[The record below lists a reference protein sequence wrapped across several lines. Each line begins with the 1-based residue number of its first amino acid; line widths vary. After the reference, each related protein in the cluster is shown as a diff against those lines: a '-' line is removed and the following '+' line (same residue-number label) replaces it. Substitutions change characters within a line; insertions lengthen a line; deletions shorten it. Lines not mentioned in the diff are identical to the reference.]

1 MDFSIDL
8 QVLPEILE
16 DSIPKLLEGMEEKEN
31 LFRILKIESTE
42 DDKKS
47 RWILAGKSE
56 EGKNIWAEKE
66 DIDNIRNIPLE
77 KKRLVNFIRYLD
89 GDIEELIAK
98 YPRTASELVEQYC
111 KEKYIVKNNNL
122 DKRAILRKHFH
133 RDVEPIVL
141 TEIVR
146 DIQEAR
152 DLVIDRYYKAK
163 LSENYEVKTEKAVK
177 TNKAPWR
184 EEYISQEDA
193 LRIRKMTERIA
204 FKLTYK
210 SSDKIKNKA
219 KWNYNMKTAL
229 SKNGFRIKKVLN
241 LKGFP
246 IYDYDSIE
254 KDIDYRAL
262 YKEDLRY
269 NRAIDLKK
277 ATNYDDSHIYFSD
290 ENVSLYMKEY
300 HPEIFF
306 KHECLTVYERISR
319 RNIFQA

>member
-8 QVLPEILE
+8 QVLPEVLE
-16 DSIPKLLEGMEEKEN
+16 DSIPRLIEGMEEKEN
-31 LFRILKIESTE
+31 LFRLLKIESTE
-42 DDKKS
+42 NDEKS

-56 EGKNIWAEKE
+56 EGKNVWAEKQN
-66 DIDNIRNIPLE
+66 IDNTLPLE

-122 DKRAILRKHFH
+122 DKREILRKHFH
-133 RDVEPIVL
+133 RDVAPIVL

-146 DIQEAR
+146 DVQEAR
-152 DLVIDRYYKAK
+152 DLVIDRHYKEK
-163 LSENYEVKTEKAVK
+163 LSESYEVKIK
-177 TNKAPWR
+177 KAPWR
-184 EEYISQEDA
+184 EEYIREEDA
-193 LRIRKMTERIA
+193 LEIREIIERIA
-204 FKLTYK
+204 FKWTYK

-246 IYDYDSIE
+246 IYDYDSIKKDSE
-254 KDIDYRAL
+254 DIDYPSL
-262 YKEDLRY
+262 YKEELRY
-269 NRAIDLKK
+269 KRAIDLKK

-306 KHECLTVYERISR
+306 KHEHEK
-319 RNIFQA
+319 IFY

>member
-1 MDFSIDL
+1 MDFSIHL
-8 QVLPEILE
+8 QVLPEVLE
-16 DSIPKLLEGMEEKEN
+16 DSIPKLIDGMEEKEN
-31 LFRILKIESTE
+31 LFSLLKIESTKSDE
-42 DDKKS
+42 KS

-56 EGKNIWAEKE
+56 GKNIWAEKE
-66 DIDNIRNIPLE
+66 NIENIPYISLE

-89 GDIEELIAK
+89 GDIEELISR
-98 YPRTASELVEQYC
+98 YPRTANELVEQYC

-122 DKRAILRKHFH
+122 DKREILRKHFQ

-141 TEIVR
+141 KELIR
-146 DIQEAR
+146 DTQEAR
-152 DLVIDRYYKAK
+152 DLVIDRHYKAK
-163 LSENYEVKTEKAVK
+163 LSESYETQ
-177 TNKAPWR
+177 KAPWR
-184 EEYISQEDA
+184 EEYIREEDA
-193 LRIRKMTERIA
+193 VMIRKMTERTA
-204 FKLTYK
+204 FKWTYK

-219 KWNYNMKTAL
+219 KYNYNMKVAL

-246 IYDYDSIE
+246 IYDYDSIKKDSE
-254 KDIDYRAL
+254 DIDYPSL

-290 ENVSLYMKEY
+290 ENVTLYMKEH

-306 KHECLTVYERISR
+306 KHEHEK
-319 RNIFQA
+319 IFY

>member
-16 DSIPKLLEGMEEKEN
+16 DSIPKLLAGMEEKEN
-31 LFRILKIESTE
+31 LFRILKIGSTE
-42 DDKKS
+42 NDEKS

-66 DIDNIRNIPLE
+66 DIDNIPLE

-152 DLVIDRYYKAK
+152 DLVIDRHYKKK
-163 LSENYEVKTEKAVK
+163 LSESYEVKTEKA
-177 TNKAPWR
+177 PWR
-184 EEYISQEDA
+184 EEYVRQEDA
-193 LRIRKMTERIA
+193 LEIRKMTERIA

-246 IYDYDSIE
+246 IYDYDSIK
-254 KDIDYRAL
+254 KDSEHIDHRAL
-262 YKEDLRY
+262 YKEDIRY

-306 KHECLTVYERISR
+306 KHEHEKIFCG
-319 RNIFQA
+319 NI

>member
-16 DSIPKLLEGMEEKEN
+16 DSIPKLLAGMEEKEN

-42 DDKKS
+42 NDEKS
-47 RWILAGKSE
+47 TWILAGKSE

-66 DIDNIRNIPLE
+66 DIDNIPYIPLE

-152 DLVIDRYYKAK
+152 DLAIDRHYKKK
-163 LSENYEVKTEKAVK
+163 LSESYEVKTK
-177 TNKAPWR
+177 KAPWR
-184 EEYISQEDA
+184 EEDVREEDA
-193 LRIRKMTERIA
+193 LEIRKMTERIA

-219 KWNYNMKTAL
+219 KWNYSMKTAL

-246 IYDYDSIE
+246 IYDYDSIK
-254 KDIDYRAL
+254 KDSENIDYRAL

-269 NRAIDLKK
+269 NRAIDLQK
-277 ATNYDDSHIYFSD
+277 ATNYDSHIYFSD

-306 KHECLTVYERISR
+306 KHEHEKIFCG
-319 RNIFQA
+319 NI

>member
-1 MDFSIDL
+1 MDFSIHL
-8 QVLPEILE
+8 QVLPEVLE
-16 DSIPKLLEGMEEKEN
+16 DSIPKLIDGMEEKEN
-31 LFRILKIESTE
+31 LFSLLKIESTKSDE
-42 DDKKS
+42 KS

-66 DIDNIRNIPLE
+66 NIENIPYISLE

-89 GDIEELIAK
+89 GDIEELISR
-98 YPRTASELVEQYC
+98 YPRTANELVEQYC

-122 DKRAILRKHFH
+122 DKREILRKHFQ

-141 TEIVR
+141 KELIR
-146 DIQEAR
+146 DTQEAR
-152 DLVIDRYYKAK
+152 DLVIDRHYKAK
-163 LSENYEVKTEKAVK
+163 LSESYETQ
-177 TNKAPWR
+177 KAPWR
-184 EEYISQEDA
+184 EEYIREEDA
-193 LRIRKMTERIA
+193 LEIREMTERIA
-204 FKLTYK
+204 FNWTYK

-219 KWNYNMKTAL
+219 KYNYNMKVAL

-246 IYDYDSIE
+246 IYDYDSIKKDSE
-254 KDIDYRAL
+254 DIDYPSL

-290 ENVSLYMKEY
+290 ENVTLYMKEH

-306 KHECLTVYERISR
+306 KHEHEK
-319 RNIFQA
+319 IFY

>member
-16 DSIPKLLEGMEEKEN
+16 DSIPKLLAGMEEKEN

-42 DDKKS
+42 NDEKS

-56 EGKNIWAEKE
+56 EGKKIWAEKE
-66 DIDNIRNIPLE
+66 DIDNIPNIPLE

-152 DLVIDRYYKAK
+152 DLAIDRHYKKK
-163 LSENYEVKTEKAVK
+163 LSESYEVKTK
-177 TNKAPWR
+177 KAPWR
-184 EEYISQEDA
+184 EEYVSEEDA
-193 LRIRKMTERIA
+193 LKIRKMTEKIA

-229 SKNGFRIKKVLN
+229 SKNGFRIQKVLN

-246 IYDYDSIE
+246 IYDYDSIK
-254 KDIDYRAL
+254 KDSERIDHRAV

-269 NRAIDLKK
+269 NRAGDLRK
-277 ATNYDDSHIYFSD
+277 ATNYYDSHIYFSD
-290 ENVSLYMKEY
+290 ENVSLYMKEC

-306 KHECLTVYERISR
+306 KHEHEKILELQYKRI
-319 RNIFQA
+319 

>member
-1 MDFSIDL
+1 MDFSIHL
-8 QVLPEILE
+8 QVLPEVLE
-16 DSIPKLLEGMEEKEN
+16 DSIPKLLDGMEEKEN
-31 LFRILKIESTE
+31 LFSLLKIESTKNDE
-42 DDKKS
+42 KS

-66 DIDNIRNIPLE
+66 NIENIPYISLE

-89 GDIEELIAK
+89 GDIEELISR
-98 YPRTASELVEQYC
+98 YPRTANELVEQYC

-122 DKRAILRKHFH
+122 DKREILRKHFQ

-141 TEIVR
+141 KELVR
-146 DIQEAR
+146 DTQEAR
-152 DLVIDRYYKAK
+152 DLVIDRHYKAK
-163 LSENYEVKTEKAVK
+163 LSENYETQ
-177 TNKAPWR
+177 KAPWR
-184 EEYISQEDA
+184 EEYIREEDA
-193 LRIRKMTERIA
+193 VMIRKMTERTA
-204 FKLTYK
+204 FKWTYK

-219 KWNYNMKTAL
+219 KYNYNMKVAL

-246 IYDYDSIE
+246 IYDYDSIK
-254 KDIDYRAL
+254 KDIDYPSL

-290 ENVSLYMKEY
+290 ENVKLYMKEH
-300 HPEIFF
+300 HPEIYF
-306 KHECLTVYERISR
+306 KYECEK
-319 RNIFQA
+319 IFY